1 LSSGTPVLTV
11 ASPYS
16 IVSKVANP
24 ETFKKNIIEI
34 HSNHI
39 YDFQKL
45 IDKFYD
51 FNFQKKDFVEGC
63 GDFAV
68 RGGIIDIFPYI
79 GSNPVRF
86 EFFGNTVE
94 SIREFDIL
102 SQRSIRELQSASI
115 VPDMKAPE
123 DSGNRDVSIFN
134 YLSDDAIIII
144 HEPEIINT
152 EIEELHKEN
161 IPNIFDN
168 KFLNDKIELFKRI
181 VVSPIEKSHYTGE
194 SEALNFS
201 SSSQPAFNGSVN
213 KLVER
218 LEQLTLDGYQ
228 TYLSCDTKE
237 ESERLEELIKEVL
250 RSPNEKL
257 EVRSKKL
264 DENDIEY
271 SNYQLRMTND
281 EFRMTEFRNP
291 KLVIRNLQSEISNNI
306 EYKIITEPFH
316 SGFIFPPA
324 RIAVLTE
331 HEIFG
336 RLKRRSSTGKRRFR
350 GISFKEL
357 SQLKRGD
364 YVVHI
369 DHGIGVF
376 SGLQKIKVGGIE
388 QEVIKLQYLDKDTLY
403 VNINYVNRIQKY
415 SSQEGHV
422 PKLHKLG
429 EKDWERTKQ
438 RAKKRIKDIA
448 RDLIRI
454 YAMRKKEKGF
464 GFSSDSHWQK
474 ELEASFMYKD
484 TPDQARTTE
493 EIKRDMENVAP
504 MDRLIC
510 GDVGFGKTEVAV
522 RAAFKAVMDNK
533 QVAILVPTTIL
544 AQQHYNTFRDRLDRY
559 SVKVECLS
567 RFKTKKEQNKILE
580 DLKSARVDIIIGTH
594 RLLSHDV
601 IFKDIG
607 LLIIDEEHRFGVT
620 AKEKLRMLK
629 TTVDTLTL
637 TATPIPRTLH
647 FSLMGSR
654 DLSLMNTPPQN
665 RLPIITEIIPATDG
679 RQTHWRVI
687 REAILKELH
696 RGGQVFFVHD
706 RVQNIS
712 EIVSLIQDH
721 VPESRVR
728 AAHGQMRGHDL
739 ENIMNDFLEK
749 KIDVLVATKIIES
762 GLDIPN
768 VNTIVVNRADKF
780 GMAEL
785 YQLRGRVGRSN
796 VQAYAYL
803 LTPPLNILPRHS
815 IRRIQAIEEFTELG
829 SGFNLA
835 MRDLEIRGAGNLLGA
850 EQSGYIL
857 EMGFET
863 YEKILE
869 QAVHELK
876 DEEFKE
882 LFANEKLPSPKI
894 ETLVETDIEAL
905 IPDFYVEKDYERLEI
920 YRRLYKIENVI
931 EINNIRLELQDR
943 FGEYPPEVEN
953 LLQIIGL
960 RITAAQYKI
969 QKVELKGTQLSITLP
984 DKDDLDFYGNKD
996 GADSKLN
1003 KLVKKFQSNAK
1014 YNPRLSESNGQLEL
1028 TLLIRDVSSDINRI
1042 TQSINMLINLF
1053 E

>member
-1 LSSGTPVLTV
+1 
-11 ASPYS
+11 
-16 IVSKVANP
+16 
-24 ETFKKNIIEI
+24 
-34 HSNHI
+34 
-39 YDFQKL
+39 
-45 IDKFYD
+45 
-51 FNFQKKDFVEGC
+51 
-63 GDFAV
+63 
-68 RGGIIDIFPYI
+68 
-79 GSNPVRF
+79 
-86 EFFGNTVE
+86 
-94 SIREFDIL
+94 
-102 SQRSIRELQSASI
+102 
-115 VPDMKAPE
+115 
-123 DSGNRDVSIFN
+123 
-134 YLSDDAIIII
+134 
-144 HEPEIINT
+144 
-152 EIEELHKEN
+152 
-161 IPNIFDN
+161 
-168 KFLNDKIELFKRI
+168 
-181 VVSPIEKSHYTGE
+181 
-194 SEALNFS
+194 
-201 SSSQPAFNGSVN
+201 
-213 KLVER
+213 
-218 LEQLTLDGYQ
+218 
-228 TYLSCDTKE
+228 
-237 ESERLEELIKEVL
+237 
-250 RSPNEKL
+250 
-257 EVRSKKL
+257 
-264 DENDIEY
+264 
-271 SNYQLRMTND
+271 
-281 EFRMTEFRNP
+281 
-291 KLVIRNLQSEISNNI
+291 
-306 EYKIITEPFH
+306 
-316 SGFIFPPA
+316 A

-739 ENIMNDFLEK
+739 ENIMNDFLGK

>member
-213 KLVER
+213 KLIEK
-218 LEQLTLDGYQ
+218 LEQLTLDGYR
-228 TYLSCDTKE
+228 TYISCDTKE

-739 ENIMNDFLEK
+739 ENIMNDFLGK